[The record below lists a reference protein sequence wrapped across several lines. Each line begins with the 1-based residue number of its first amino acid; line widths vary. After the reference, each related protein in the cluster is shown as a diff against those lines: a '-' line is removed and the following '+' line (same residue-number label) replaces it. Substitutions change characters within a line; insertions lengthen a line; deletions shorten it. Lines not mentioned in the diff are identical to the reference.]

1 MIEARIINILKYL
14 IAYAV
19 CDCII
24 SIKYG
29 FTKNF
34 ENDEKLFFIWFDI
47 LIFFLSDIIG
57 AVILQCYYQFYRQ
70 KKKVTY
76 LHTRKKG

>member
-57 AVILQCYYQFYRQ
+57 AVILQCYYQFCRQ
-70 KKKVTY
+70 KKK
-76 LHTRKKG
+76 